1 MPYASQA
8 DIEARYPGWLT
19 LAGPYN
25 ETTKALDLTAM
36 GLACAAAD
44 DPIDRALRTIGWS
57 VPVAAPVPDWLLNL
71 AVDIAAYLATSTA
84 LASEDALKDRRKRYD
99 DALTTLDDIASGKL
113 LPPPLAGSTTGTGV
127 FFSSQPRQ
135 FGRGV
140 L

>member
-8 DIEARYPGWLT
+8 AIEARYPGWLT
-19 LAGPYN
+19 LAAAKTAAG
-25 ETTKALDLTAM
+25 ALDTVAI

-44 DPIDRALRTIGWS
+44 DPIHQTLHTLGWT
-57 VPVAAPVPDWLLNL
+57 VPVAAPVPAWIVNL
-71 AVDIAAYLATSTA
+71 AVDLAAYLATTTA
-84 LASEDALKDRRKRYD
+84 LASEDALKDRRKRYE
-99 DALTTLDDIASGKL
+99 DALKTLDDIATGKV
-113 LPPPLAGSTTGTGV
+113 LPPPVAGSTPGSGV